1 MRRFFESTAAR
12 EPFDLIVVG
21 GGISGAAVAHEATA
35 DGLRVALFEKDD
47 FGWATSSATSK
58 LIHGGLRYLKTM
70 EFSLVRESLKER
82 RILED
87 IAPNL
92 VYPLPFVIPHYRRS
106 EKWMLAAGLTLYDL
120 LGFDR
125 GHTRHK
131 DKRIA
136 RHRSLSVAEVRALA
150 PIIPEAGLVGGSLYY
165 DCQSIFP
172 ERLTLAFLKS
182 AAAGGAALANRAPV
196 IDFLHDGKRIAG
208 VRVRDQ
214 LTGIE
219 HEVRARLVVNTG
231 GPWADR
237 LLSLARKD
245 DSGPGRL
252 RMSEGIHII
261 VPGLLKEHAL
271 VLLTPE
277 GRHFFVLPWR
287 GHSLIGTTD
296 RPYEGNPD
304 DYRVSRESIE
314 HFLKEINASLSRED
328 PISYEDIVF
337 AYGGLRPLTDTQTEN
352 TYSSSRRYEI
362 FDSADQGLEGLLTVE
377 GGKYTTSR
385 NLASKVLE
393 RVAKK
398 LGRAPARSSSA
409 FLPLFG
415 CDIDDLQ
422 NFLSNLPR
430 THPELDARTIRYL
443 GRNYGSET
451 QAVLDCAIGRP
462 ELLQPQNDDGEIL
475 AQVLY
480 AIRSEMASDLE
491 DILLRRTGF
500 GTLGCPPDSVLEKIA
515 SIAGAELSWTEANR
529 KAQIQRAKEK
539 LAVPQ

>member
-1 MRRFFESTAAR
+1 MQRFFESTQTP
-12 EPFDLIVVG
+12 EPFDLIIVG

-70 EFSLVRESLKER
+70 EFGLVRESLKER

-125 GHTRHK
+125 GWTRHK

-136 RHRSLSVAEVRALA
+136 RHRSLSVAEVRDLA

-182 AAAGGAALANRAPV
+182 AAAGGAVLANRAPV
-196 IDFLHDGKRIAG
+196 IDFLNDGKRISG
-208 VRVRDQ
+208 VRVRDL
-214 LTGIE
+214 LTGSE

-245 DSGPGRL
+245 NDGPGRL

-304 DYRVSRESIE
+304 DYQVSRQSIE
-314 HFLKEINASLSRED
+314 HFLREINASLSTE
-328 PISYEDIVF
+328 PIDYKDIVF
-337 AYGGLRPLTDTQTEN
+337 AYGGLRPLTDTQTES

-385 NLASKVLE
+385 NLAAKVLE
-393 RVAKK
+393 QVAKK
-398 LGRAPARSSSA
+398 LGRKPTRSSSA
-409 FLPLFG
+409 LLPLFG
-415 CDIDDLQ
+415 CDIDDLE
-422 NFLSNLPR
+422 NFVSNLAR
-430 THPELDARTIRYL
+430 THPDLDARTVRYL

-451 QAVLDCAIGRP
+451 HGVLDCAIGRP
-462 ELLQPQNDDGEIL
+462 DLLKAKNDDGEIL

-480 AIRSEMASDLE
+480 AVRSEMASDLE

-500 GTLGCPPDSVLEKIA
+500 GTLGCPPDSVLEEIA
-515 SIAGAELSWTEANR
+515 KTAGEELRWTDTDR
-529 KAQIQRAKEK
+529 KAQVRRAKEI
-539 LAVPQ
+539 LAVPE